1 MTAIARRRRRAAMT
15 ALIAIGAFLVLAVEL
30 YPIAITLLNGFRKDI
45 VILSGRPFA
54 FSQLSLRSYELVLRN
69 PGFLLG
75 MKNSVLVGLLATFVS
90 VLAGAMA
97 SYGIS
102 RYRFR
107 GRDGLAYGF
116 LVFRMLPQ
124 ISLVIALYLMFRM
137 AHIRDTV
144 FGLCLAYASF
154 NVPYVIWMLLPFF
167 AAIDKSY
174 EEAARVDGC
183 SPFGVFA
190 RVFLPLAAPGLVV
203 SAVFAF
209 INCWNEFLYALIL
222 TGVNAKTAPIA
233 INGLIGGE
241 TLTWGQACAAG
252 TLMLVPVFVFT
263 VTMQRF
269 LVRGISAGGVK
280 G

>member
-1 MTAIARRRRRAAMT
+1 MNRKQRKKTAINL
-15 ALIAIGAFLVLAVEL
+15 LIALAALAILVVEL
-30 YPIAITLLNGFRKDI
+30 YPIGITFINGFRRDL

-54 FSQLSLRSYELVLRN
+54 LSQLTLRSYELIFKN

-75 MKNSVLVGLLATFVS
+75 LRNSILVGLLATAVS
-90 VLAGAMA
+90 VVVGSMA
-97 SYGIS
+97 SYAIS

-107 GRDGLAYGF
+107 GRNALAYGF

-124 ISLVIALYLMFRM
+124 VSLVIALYLMFK
-137 AHIRDTV
+137 AVHLRDTIL
-144 FGLCLAYASF
+144 GLTLSYASF

-167 AAIDKSY
+167 TAIDRSY
-174 EEAARVDGC
+174 EEAAMVDGC
-183 SPFGVFA
+183 TPLMIF
-190 RVFLPLAAPGLVV
+190 RIVFLPLAAPGLVV

-209 INCWNEFLYALIL
+209 INSWNEFLYALIL

-233 INGLIGGE
+233 INGLIGGD

-252 TLMLVPVFVFT
+252 TIMLVPVFIFT
-263 VTMQRF
+263 VAMQRF